1 MTDALQHARLDGARE
16 EKTHPHPAQ
25 TCDEARSPRRR
36 NTIWLVPTRL
46 IPAVWDEA
54 APLLAPAIAMAAGRH
69 SLPSTLEQLRS
80 GHMQL
85 FFAVKEDVPVAAAV
99 TQVLEYPSAS
109 WMVVLF
115 CGGKGLPAWGRDGIS
130 AIEDWAKRCGCSGV
144 EIIGRA
150 GWAMALGYEKS
161 ASIIQKVLA

>member
-1 MTDALQHARLDGARE
+1 MSLSTASELG
-16 EKTHPHPAQ
+16 
-25 TCDEARSPRRR
+25 EARAPRDRSTSPADSGPPRKR

-46 IPAVWDEA
+46 VPAVWDEA
-54 APLLAPAIAMAAGRH
+54 STLLSPAIEMAAGRH
-69 SLPSTLEQLRS
+69 SLTSTLEQLRS

-85 FFAVKEDVPVAAAV
+85 FFAVRDDVPVAAAV
-99 TQVLEYPSAS
+99 TQVLEYPAAS
-109 WMVVLF
+109 WLVVLF
-115 CGGKGLPAWGRDGIS
+115 CGGKGLPDWGKDGMA

>member
-1 MTDALQHARLDGARE
+1 MSLQTHRQPSE
-16 EKTHPHPAQ
+16 ECEGSSPTP
-25 TCDEARSPRRR
+25 ARSDPPPRR

-54 APLLAPAIAMAAGRH
+54 ASLLAPAIELAAGRH
-69 SLPSTLEQLRS
+69 TLASTLDQLRS

-85 FFAVKEDVPVAAAV
+85 FFAIRNDIPTAAAV
-99 TQVLEYPSAS
+99 TQVLEYPAAS
-109 WMVVLF
+109 WLVVLF
-115 CGGKGLPAWGRDGIS
+115 CGGKGLPDWGKDGIA
-130 AIEDWAKRCGCSGV
+130 AIEDWARRCDCKGV

>member
-1 MTDALQHARLDGARE
+1 VSLQAHNQPSE
-16 EKTHPHPAQ
+16 ECQGSSPTS
-25 TCDEARSPRRR
+25 ARSDPPPLR

-54 APLLAPAIAMAAGRH
+54 ASLLAPAIELAAGRH
-69 SLPSTLEQLRS
+69 TLASTLDQLRS

-85 FFAVKEDVPVAAAV
+85 FFAIRNDIPTAAAV
-99 TQVLEYPSAS
+99 TQVLEYPAAS
-109 WMVVLF
+109 WLVVLF
-115 CGGKGLPAWGRDGIS
+115 CGGKGLPDWGKDGIA
-130 AIEDWAKRCGCSGV
+130 AIEDWARRCDCKGV

-161 ASIIQKVLA
+161 ASIIQRALA

>member
-1 MTDALQHARLDGARE
+1 MTEGLSHAHSDEMRE
-16 EKTHPHPAQ
+16 GTTHSQLVRTVPPG
-25 TCDEARSPRRR
+25 RR

-54 APLLAPAIAMAAGRH
+54 AALLAPAIAMAAGRH
-69 SLPSTLEQLRS
+69 SLSSTQDQLRS

-85 FFAVKEDVPVAAAV
+85 FLAVKDDTPIAAAV

-109 WMVVLF
+109 WLVVLF
-115 CGGKGLPAWGRDGIS
+115 CGGKGLPEWGKDGIA
-130 AIEDWAKRCGCSGV
+130 AIEDWARRCGCSGV

-161 ASIIQKVLA
+161 ASIIQKVLT

>member
-1 MTDALQHARLDGARE
+1 MEESMNQTAAHERKADSMPGTRLS
-16 EKTHPHPAQ
+16 PANA
-25 TCDEARSPRRR
+25 EPPPRR

-46 IPAVWDEA
+46 VPAVWDEVV
-54 APLLAPAIAMAAGRH
+54 PLLAPAIELAAGRH
-69 SLPSTLEQLRS
+69 SLGSTLDQLRS

-85 FFAVKEDVPVAAAV
+85 FLAVRDDVPKAAAV
-99 TQVLEYPSAS
+99 TQVLEYPAS
-109 WMVVLF
+109 SWLVVLF
-115 CGGKGLPAWGRDGIS
+115 CGGKGLPDWGKDGIG
-130 AIEDWAKRCGCSGV
+130 AIEDWARRCGCAGV

>member
-1 MTDALQHARLDGARE
+1 MSEALSSETCEGAQR
-16 EKTHPHPAQ
+16 
-25 TCDEARSPRRR
+25 RSVDSSVSRIAPGTPSRR

-54 APLLAPAIAMAAGRH
+54 APLLAPAIEMAAGRH
-69 SLPSTLEQLRS
+69 SLSSTEDQLRS

-85 FFAVKEDVPVAAAV
+85 FLAVNQDVPIAAAV
-99 TQVLEYPSAS
+99 TQVLDYPAAS
-109 WMVVLF
+109 WLVVLF
-115 CGGKGLPAWGRDGIS
+115 CGGKGLPEWGRDGTA
-130 AIEDWAKRCGCSGV
+130 AIEDWARRCGCSGV